1 MPILED
7 THKVNEKAID
17 KIKELFN
24 DFKKDVNNVAVNN
37 RTATTWFDEYKIT
50 LEKSV
55 MYLERAFRDYDYK

>member
-1 MPILED
+1 MSILED

-24 DFKKDVNNVAVNN
+24 DFKKDINNVAVNN
-37 RTATTWFDEYKIT
+37 RTASAWLDEYKIT
-50 LEKSV
+50 LEKSI

>member
-1 MPILED
+1 MSILED

-24 DFKKDVNNVAVNN
+24 DFKKDINNVAVNN
-37 RTATTWFDEYKIT
+37 RTATTWLDEHKIT
-50 LEKSV
+50 LEKSI